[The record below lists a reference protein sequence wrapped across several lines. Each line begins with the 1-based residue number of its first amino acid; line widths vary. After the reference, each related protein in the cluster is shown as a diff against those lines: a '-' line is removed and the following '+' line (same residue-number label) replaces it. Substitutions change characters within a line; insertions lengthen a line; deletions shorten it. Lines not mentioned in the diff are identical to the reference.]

1 MPYYVCPKCGS
12 KDSYE
17 ATEIVSEHHKGSS
30 TTITGPE
37 NDLGFQPSFTS
48 HQDGETTHRELTVSK
63 CRQCDCLLGSKDLR
77 LTEGELK
84 LQREERARLE
94 EEERRAKM
102 NDDANSNFWIAMF
115 VTMIFAFIVVIFLA
129 VLFY

>member
-1 MPYYVCPKCGS
+1 MPYYLCPKCGS

-17 ATEIVSEHHKGSS
+17 ATEIVSEHKKGRS
-30 TTITGPE
+30 TTIIGPE

-77 LTEGELK
+77 HT
-84 LQREERARLE
+84 E
-94 EEERRAKM
+94 EEIRLKRQEAEKVKKDE
-102 NDDANSNFWIAMF
+102 DDFYTKLYAILWVLVGIAFLIAIIYANF
-115 VTMIFAFIVVIFLA
+115 VSRNGF
-129 VLFY
+129 

>member
-1 MPYYVCPKCGS
+1 MPFYVCPKCGS

-17 ATEIVSEHHKGSS
+17 ATEIVSEHRKGSS

-48 HQDGETTHRELTVSK
+48 HQDDETTHRELTVSK

-77 LTEGELK
+77 HT
-84 LQREERARLE
+84 E
-94 EEERRAKM
+94 EEIRLLRESQALEAKREKEKQ
-102 NDDANSNFWIAMF
+102 DDFITKLYAILWVVVGIALF
-115 VTMIFAFIVVIFLA
+115 IFIIYSFGL
-129 VLFY
+129 

>member
-94 EEERRAKM
+94 EEEKRAAEFG
-102 NDDANSNFWIAMF
+102 NENLWFI
-115 VTMIFAFIVVIFLA
+115 IFLGIIVAFIILIVWA
-129 VLFY
+129 GS

>member
-12 KDSYE
+12 KDSYSG
-17 ATEIVSEHHKGSS
+17 TEIVSEHKHKSGHMIAGSENELGMTPVMRVGGSS
-30 TTITGPE
+30 RTE
-37 NDLGFQPSFTS
+37 
-48 HQDGETTHRELTVSK
+48 HKELTVRK

-94 EEERRAKM
+94 EEEKRA
-102 NDDANSNFWIAMF
+102 AEFSNENWWFA
-115 VTMIFAFIVVIFLA
+115 IFLGVIVAFIILILWA
-129 VLFY
+129 GN

>member
-77 LTEGELK
+77 HT
-84 LQREERARLE
+84 E
-94 EEERRAKM
+94 EEIRLKRQEAEKVKKDE
-102 NDDANSNFWIAMF
+102 DDFYTKLYAILWVLVGIAFLIAIIYANF
-115 VTMIFAFIVVIFLA
+115 VSRNGF
-129 VLFY
+129 

>member
-1 MPYYVCPKCGS
+1 MPYYLCPKCGS

-84 LQREERARLE
+84 LQREKRAKLE
-94 EEERRAKM
+94 EEEKRAAEFG
-102 NDDANSNFWIAMF
+102 NENLWFI
-115 VTMIFAFIVVIFLA
+115 IFLGIIVAFIILIVWA
-129 VLFY
+129 GS

>member
-84 LQREERARLE
+84 LQREKRAKLE
-94 EEERRAKM
+94 EEEKRAAEFG
-102 NDDANSNFWIAMF
+102 NENLWFI
-115 VTMIFAFIVVIFLA
+115 IFLGIIVAFIILIVWA
-129 VLFY
+129 GS

>member
-17 ATEIVSEHHKGSS
+17 ATEIVSEYQKGGS

-37 NDLGFQPSFTS
+37 NDMGFQPSFTA
-48 HQDGETTHRELTVSK
+48 HQDGETTHRELTVRK

-77 LTEGELK
+77 HTEEEIRLLRESHALEVK
-84 LQREERARLE
+84 NREESTKQVKMFIEGAGYFLKWALITAGIGFGIALL
-94 EEERRAKM
+94 AK
-102 NDDANSNFWIAMF
+102 
-115 VTMIFAFIVVIFLA
+115 
-129 VLFY
+129 

>member
-1 MPYYVCPKCGS
+1 MPYYLCPKCGS

-17 ATEIVSEHHKGSS
+17 ATEIVSEHRKGRS

-94 EEERRAKM
+94 EEEKRA
-102 NDDANSNFWIAMF
+102 AEFSNENWWFA
-115 VTMIFAFIVVIFLA
+115 IFLGVIVAFIILILWA
-129 VLFY
+129 GN